1 MTDKFNV
8 RNPIGQGYKFSEA
21 TDEEHEEA
29 KNLPY
34 MELVGTLNY
43 PTTMTKL
50 ECRLHVSK
58 LSKYLRKWNKEHWD
72 KACNVLKYCITTKL
86 IGLIYSRFLDEHGV
100 NVMCDHAD
108 SSFKPNRSDGC
119 RFLMMNGA
127 VTSGTAKKHPTVDD
141 SSTLE

>member
-1 MTDKFNV
+1 M
-8 RNPIGQGYKFSEA
+8 FSEA

-72 KACNVLKYCITTKL
+72 KAINVLKYCTHI
-86 IGLIYSRFLDEHGV
+86 
-100 NVMCDHAD
+100 HAD
-108 SSFKPNRSDGC
+108 SGVSPDRSD
-119 RFLMMNGA
+119 RSTNN
-127 VTSGTAKKHPTVDD
+127 DD
-141 SSTLE
+141 NDYDIRTTMTTITTYEQQR